1 MMGTLHG
8 IRVRI
13 GLVALGIALGAAT
26 VASAAEE
33 KSEGIPVALDAWLV
47 AGPVAVPLPAFHDAE
62 EHGFAVKDLLAEEA
76 IDLTTV
82 RPRAGEALVDGM
94 AWQVFSDAG
103 SAPTLAGSG
112 AQPQRAYLATYL
124 EVSRFAQAKL
134 AVKSEHPAKAY
145 LDGKAV
151 EEGKEVSLV
160 QGKHRLL
167 LVTVRDPAQEAPWQ
181 VEPTLT
187 VLKPV
192 GEATAEGVVTAV
204 TAPDRSLQMEDFVDA
219 DWVAGIIVNPDGDRV
234 AVHLRYPSA
243 PADFSE
249 RWTEIRSLE
258 SGHEGTVVRTLR
270 CGRDGFT
277 WAPSGH
283 RYAYQESKDDKGSL
297 WIADLDGGEP
307 RRVLKD
313 VEGLGDVAW
322 LPDGQSLV
330 YTVTEKEE
338 DHQDDIKR
346 YHHLN
351 DRWSGWRDRDH
362 LYQVQVDTGAR
373 RRLTAGDLSVSLQ
386 DVHPAGDRLLIS
398 RTFNDST
405 RHPFGRGELA
415 ELDLR
420 TLEVRV
426 LTTQPWFDQALYAP
440 SVEEN
445 RILIIASPLAFD
457 GVGKDVPEGVMP
469 NLYDYQGFLF
479 DPETGGV
486 EPFTRDF
493 DPSILGVQWTQAGIL
508 LRVQVGSRVEVVRF
522 DPRTKMFTTVIG
534 GELTAEPMQ
543 IDVVA
548 SFSADRGGDVV
559 AYYGFSADAPEKI
572 LARWGSGAEARTLPL
587 DQPFDDTLADVTL
600 GEVKEWDFTNEAGL
614 TIQGHIHY
622 PPGFDPAKK
631 YPLFLQYYGGT
642 VPTGR
647 HFGGRYPHNFWAA
660 LGYVVYTPQPSG
672 AIGYGQEF
680 SALHVND
687 WAQRSA
693 QDILQGARKLLAEAP
708 YLDGDKV
715 GCFGSSYGGFMTM
728 YLLANSDIC
737 TAGISHAGIS
747 SISSYWGEG
756 WWGYSYSAA
765 ATALSYPWNRRD
777 IYIDQSPLFRADRVE
792 APLLLLHGEEDT
804 NVPIGESQQFYTAL
818 KILGKEVEFLTFTG
832 ANHRVVAYERH
843 QWWLKAVVAWL
854 DKHLKGEPEMW
865 EVLFG
870 ER

>member
-1 MMGTLHG
+1 
-8 IRVRI
+8 
-13 GLVALGIALGAAT
+13 
-26 VASAAEE
+26 
-33 KSEGIPVALDAWLV
+33 
-47 AGPVAVPLPAFHDAE
+47 VAVPLPAFHDAE

-94 AWQVFSDAG
+94 AWQVFSDAD

-145 LDGKAV
+145 LDGRAV
-151 EEGKEVSLV
+151 EEGKEISLV

-167 LVTVRDPAQEAPWQ
+167 LVTVRDPAQEAPWR

-187 VLKPV
+187 VLKPSV
-192 GEATAEGVVTAV
+192 DSGDQGVVTAV

-362 LYQVQVDTGAR
+362 LYQVQVDTGSR

-457 GVGKDVPEGVMP
+457 GVGKDVPEGMMP

-548 SFSADRGGDVV
+548 SFSADRRGDVV

-818 KILGKEVEFLTFTG
+818 KILDKEVEFLTFTG